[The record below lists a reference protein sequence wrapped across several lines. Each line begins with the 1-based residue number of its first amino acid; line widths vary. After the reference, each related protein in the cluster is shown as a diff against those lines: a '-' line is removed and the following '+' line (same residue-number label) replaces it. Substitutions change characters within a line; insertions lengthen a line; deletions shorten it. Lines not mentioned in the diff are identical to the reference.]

1 MTNHTQTRL
10 INTSDSITENNDDSF
25 KIFYKSVSVEDPK
38 FKDDFAK
45 KSKQGIIKVM
55 QSLPFDKLNFD
66 ELNISSNRK
75 IWIES

>member
-45 KSKQGIIKVM
+45 KSKQGIIK
-55 QSLPFDKLNFD
+55 
-66 ELNISSNRK
+66 
-75 IWIES
+75 